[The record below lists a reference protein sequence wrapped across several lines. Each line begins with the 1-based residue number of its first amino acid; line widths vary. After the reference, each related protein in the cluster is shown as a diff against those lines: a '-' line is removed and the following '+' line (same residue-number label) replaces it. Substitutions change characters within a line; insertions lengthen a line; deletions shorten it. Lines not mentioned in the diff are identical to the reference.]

1 MPCEL
6 PELSR
11 LDSLAPPR
19 PLLPLVQDLLKLDDF
34 EGTIVPVVTPADDDV
49 CSFNGVTVAEEVEA
63 FKFKFDT
70 GAAEAAG
77 GDFPHGLT
85 VRKAGLDTQNGEAET
100 ASHSAEEEEHAI
112 LIAGSEYER
121 SEAERDAV
129 GGRLIWIA
137 GRYIKRL
144 YSVVYD

>member
-1 MPCEL
+1 M
-6 PELSR
+6 
-11 LDSLAPPR
+11 
-19 PLLPLVQDLLKLDDF
+19 
-34 EGTIVPVVTPADDDV
+34 TPADDDV
-49 CSFNGVTVAEEVEA
+49 CALDGVTVAEEVEA

-85 VRKAGLDTQNGEAET
+85 VWKAGLDTQNGEAET
-100 ASHSAEEEEHAI
+100 PSHSAEEEEHAI
-112 LIAGSEYER
+112 LIAGREDER

-137 GRYIKRL
+137 GPLGAGELARRSGSSI
-144 YSVVYD
+144 